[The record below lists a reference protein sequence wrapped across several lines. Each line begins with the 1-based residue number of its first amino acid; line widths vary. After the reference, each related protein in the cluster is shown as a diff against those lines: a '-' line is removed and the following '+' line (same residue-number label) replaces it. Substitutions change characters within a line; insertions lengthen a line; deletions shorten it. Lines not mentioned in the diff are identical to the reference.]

1 MQSPDFVTNAQCV
14 PNLHCYTGVVFFWV
28 KTVALFVAT
37 AILAFL
43 LSLAVSLCLVRVW
56 NGPFRPDED
65 SPGLGILLI
74 LLFVGISS
82 LFVPVCLGM
91 AAELVQ
97 DKVLARRF
105 NWVKGVLRVLL
116 ALPMSIG
123 PAYAFW
129 VLIHREDSR
138 PAHWLVTLI
147 LLGCL
152 SAVFTY
158 LALRIKRQL
167 TQSSSVVGGS

>member
-1 MQSPDFVTNAQCV
+1 MR

-37 AILAFL
+37 ATVALL
-43 LSLAVSLCLVRVW
+43 LSLAGSLCLVRVW
-56 NGPFRPDED
+56 NGPFRPEED
-65 SPGLGILLI
+65 SPGLGFLLVF
-74 LLFVGISS
+74 LFVGVSS
-82 LFVPVCLGM
+82 LFVPMCLGL

-105 NWVKGVLRVLL
+105 NWAEGLFRVLL

-138 PAHWLVTLI
+138 PAHWPATLI
-147 LLGCL
+147 LLGCV

-167 TQSSSVVGGS
+167 TQSSSAVDG

>member
-1 MQSPDFVTNAQCV
+1 M
-14 PNLHCYTGVVFFWV
+14 FFWV

-43 LSLAVSLCLVRVW
+43 LSLAGSLCLVRVW

-65 SPGLGILLI
+65 SPGLGLLLI
-74 LLFVGISS
+74 LLFVGVSS
-82 LFVPVCLGM
+82 LFVPMCLGL

-97 DKVLARRF
+97 DKVLERRF
-105 NWVKGVLRVLL
+105 NWVKGLLRVLV

-123 PAYAFW
+123 PAYAFS
-129 VLIHREDSR
+129 VLTLREDSR
-138 PAHWLVTLI
+138 PAHWLAKLT
-147 LLGCL
+147 LLGCV